1 MLAEP
6 PLPPHHGQAHR
17 GTGRRMREVARIH
30 GASVATGLILP
41 CDVSACSNQCYNGI
55 EAAKMLKLKLT
66 TIGSSVGVILPKE
79 ALARLR
85 VDKGDSIFLTE
96 DQDGFR
102 ITPFDPEFEKTMASA
117 RKVMRRRRNAL
128 RELAK

>member
-1 MLAEP
+1 
-6 PLPPHHGQAHR
+6 
-17 GTGRRMREVARIH
+17 
-30 GASVATGLILP
+30 
-41 CDVSACSNQCYNGI
+41 
-55 EAAKMLKLKLT
+55 MLKLKLT

-85 VDKGDSIFLTE
+85 VEKGDSIFLTE
-96 DQDGFR
+96 EQDGFR

-117 RKVMRRRRNAL
+117 RTVMKRRRNAL